1 MANTGQRRGLARD
14 FLDKLLLDRDNLPL
28 GRADGII
35 LLLAGERSQPQVVQ
49 IETGMATLV
58 RRISRKFARAL
69 HRVWRRVGL
78 TWKRPVRIDWSKI
91 ELTAA
96 GLKVDVSG
104 EQSPILAP
112 ERWLRDAIIR
122 RIPGSGTRRASE

>member
-1 MANTGQRRGLARD
+1 MAETGQRRGLARD

-35 LLLAGERSQPQVVQ
+35 LLLTGERSQPQVVQ
-49 IETGMATLV
+49 IETGVATLA
-58 RRISRKFARAL
+58 RRIGGKFSRVL
-69 HRVWRRVGL
+69 HRVWRGVGL
-78 TWKRPVRIDWSKI
+78 TWKRPIRIEWSKI
-91 ELTAA
+91 ELTGA

-104 EQSPILAP
+104 EESPILAR

-122 RIPGSGTRRASE
+122 RIPGSGRKTVSE